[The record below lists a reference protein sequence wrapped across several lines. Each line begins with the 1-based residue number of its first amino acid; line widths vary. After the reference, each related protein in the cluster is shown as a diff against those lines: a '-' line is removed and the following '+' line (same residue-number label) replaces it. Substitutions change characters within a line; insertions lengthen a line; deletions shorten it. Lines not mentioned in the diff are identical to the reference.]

1 MPFLGND
8 DDDPLALFPQ
18 PPTETLQRHRLACT
32 GRAADPPVAAG
43 VLIIII
49 GIEKYRRAVVEVQ
62 SQKDPATPEVSAL
75 RRALRSIS
83 GSSARMGRAERNA
96 CSFL

>member
-43 VLIIII
+43 VLIIIV
-49 GIEKYRRAVVEVQ
+49 GIEKYRGAVIEVQ
-62 SQKDPATPEVSAL
+62 SQKIPSWSL
-75 RRALRSIS
+75 
-83 GSSARMGRAERNA
+83 SS
-96 CSFL
+96 